1 MTDAARLL
9 AQLDRGDMGMSDFRI
24 LRDVATTGL
33 RFASDVID
41 TGIVDDVAHAAAT
54 RTKGVTNPLYLA
66 TFGQIGTGAFRPS
79 LWESSASS
87 VVRGTG
93 SGAFDDA
100 VRSLHEL
107 GARHGVDGISLR
119 VDPEMYGG
127 LKFAETGYYISG
139 QPVIDRIGRAAA
151 FELDG
156 AARRVLDF
164 VPVPR

>member
-1 MTDAARLL
+1 MT
-9 AQLDRGDMGMSDFRI
+9 DFRI

-33 RFASDVID
+33 RFANDVID

-54 RTKGVTNPLYLA
+54 RSKGVTNPLYLL
-66 TFGQIGTGAFRPS
+66 TFGQIGTGAFRPA
-79 LWESSASS
+79 LWESSAST

-107 GARHGVDGISLR
+107 GARHGVDGISLKL
-119 VDPEMYGG
+119 DPELYGG
-127 LKFAETGYYISG
+127 IKFADRGFYESG
-139 QPVIDRIGRAAA
+139 QRVIDRIGREAA
-151 FELDG
+151 FDLDG